1 MKALRRSKKKCP
13 TCRAICHISAES
25 SEESM
30 MLKSLAMIT
39 APEEYQERLLEAT
52 AEKAS
57 WDLLHPIFYYNEAL
71 FPGSRLDLHLFE
83 PRYRV
88 MMKRVVETTRSFAY
102 VPNFRSYSASVG
114 DPALIAKVDECEFYA
129 DGRAMIQAK
138 IGKRYTITEH
148 YVEEGTQ
155 GLHYCRL
162 APLHDDAMDEEQLSQ
177 ATSLV
182 EVSHVIWGS
191 LFSRNVK
198 DRLEWRFGKAPVVA
212 TAGPEMFSLWMVAVS
227 PLPESEKNRLLSSKG
242 HNFT

>member
-1 MKALRRSKKKCP
+1 
-13 TCRAICHISAES
+13 
-25 SEESM
+25 

-39 APEEYQERLLEAT
+39 APEEYQERLVEAI

-57 WDLLHPIFYYNEAL
+57 WDHLLPIFYYNEAL

-162 APLHDDAMDEEQLSQ
+162 APLHDEPMDEEQQSQ
-177 ATSLV
+177 ATSLI

-198 DRLEWRFGKAPVVA
+198 DRLEFRFGKAPVVA

-242 HNFT
+242 YNNLYPNPPQPNPTHPPNLPNGT